1 MKQPAIDTA
10 WRGVARCDACAIR
23 HLALFSDLAHED
35 FHRIHL
41 PIDEFSLER
50 GQALYHRGDTVASVF
65 TVRSGL
71 IKLVQHL
78 PNGDFRIVRVLRQ
91 GDVAGLER
99 LNDRPAE
106 HDAIAMDRVELCR
119 IPLGVVQTLRDDTP
133 RLHRQLIERWQR
145 ALADADTWLT
155 ELSTGPAR
163 TRVARLLLH
172 FEAAAGGADFFLP
185 TREDMGAMLGITT
198 ESTSK
203 VTAEFKRQGWLQS
216 AEGPFVRID
225 RAALSQLTVR

>member
-1 MKQPAIDTA
+1 MKQTSIDTA
-10 WRGVARCDACAIR
+10 WRGIARCDACAIR
-23 HLALFSDLAHED
+23 HLALFSELAHDD
-35 FHRIHL
+35 FNRIHQ
-41 PIDEFSLER
+41 PIDELTLDR
-50 GQALYHRGDTVASVF
+50 GLALYHRGDRMTSVF
-65 TVRSGL
+65 TVRAGL

-78 PNGDFRIVRVLRQ
+78 PNGGFRIVRVLRQ

-119 IPLGVVQTLRDDTP
+119 IPVAVVQTLRDQTP
-133 RLHRQLIERWQR
+133 RLHGQLIERWQR

-163 TRVARLLLH
+163 ARVARLLLH
-172 FEAAAGGADFFLP
+172 FHAVSNGEAFFLP

-203 VTAEFKRQGWLQS
+203 VTAEFKRQGWLLAVGVQY
-216 AEGPFVRID
+216 ARID
-225 RAALSQLTVR
+225 HAALSTLTSA